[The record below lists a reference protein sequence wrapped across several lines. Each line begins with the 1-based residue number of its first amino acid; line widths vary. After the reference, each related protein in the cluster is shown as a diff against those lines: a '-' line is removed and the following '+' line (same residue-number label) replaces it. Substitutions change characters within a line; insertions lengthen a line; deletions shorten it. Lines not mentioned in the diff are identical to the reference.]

1 MTIQSISISTVQIK
15 LYYHVKDQY
24 FYKLYIQL
32 HINLSTT
39 VHNQLQ
45 NQLYYNTLSNLP
57 NRNIRH

>member
-24 FYKLYIQL
+24 FYKLYNQI
-32 HINLSTT
+32 HITISTP

-45 NQLYYNTLSNLP
+45 NQIYYNTISNLP